1 MLSLSRVNPVVY
13 AVVVFMSVIA
23 GTILQSKVEVK
34 NEMIRRGEMEEQLY
48 LLRTERKRL
57 ERILESNNIK
67 IEYKKTE
74 Y

>member
-34 NEMIRRGEMEEQLY
+34 NEMIRRGEMEEQLN